1 MKNKTRCSWCLK
13 DDIYKTYH
21 DEVWGIPEHDDIKLF
36 EMLNLEGAQAGL
48 SWYTV
53 LIKQEN
59 YRKAFYN
66 WDPQK
71 IIRYCNAKKIE
82 KLLQDPGII
91 RNKLKVNAVINNAH
105 AFMDMKAKYGS
116 FNKYIWQFV
125 DGQPIVNHFKSMNEV
140 PAKTALSD
148 IMSKQLKNDGFK
160 FIGSTIVYA
169 YMQAC
174 GMVNDHATDCWT
186 RKRDK
191 IKNRTSK

>member
-1 MKNKTRCSWCLK
+1 MKEKNRCSWCLK

-66 WDPQK
+66 WDPKK

-82 KLLQDPGII
+82 SLLQDPGII
-91 RNKLKVNAVINNAH
+91 RNKLKVNAVVTNAH
-105 AFMDMKAKYGS
+105 AFMEMKAKHGS

-125 DGQPIVNHFKSMNEV
+125 DGKPIINHFKSMSEV
-140 PAKTALSD
+140 PAKTVLSD
-148 IMSKQLKNDGFK
+148 SMSKQLKKDGFK

-174 GMVNDHATDCWT
+174 GMVNDHVTNCWT

-191 IKNRTSK
+191 IKNKTSK